1 MPDNRQLT
9 HQEHQQTGIKFP
21 LSLIAND
28 INDPLNVGGLFRL
41 SDALGIDTLYLCGE
55 TPTPPNAKIKKTS
68 RSTEKDVTFKY
79 QADAEALAST
89 LKISGVLI
97 VSLEL
102 SSSSVSINSETFAE
116 AIKNNRPLC
125 LVLGSENTGVSEAL
139 LELSDI
145 TVHIPMHG
153 ANSSMNIVSATA
165 IACFEITRM
174 LEDGH
179 HPAWPAVNDSG
190 SGHQR

>member
-1 MPDNRQLT
+1 MIQHNRQLS
-9 HQEHQQTGIKFP
+9 HEEHQHTGIKYP
-21 LSLIAND
+21 LNLIAND

-55 TPTPPNAKIKKTS
+55 TPAPPHAKIKKTS
-68 RSTEKDVTFKY
+68 RSTEKVVSFKY
-79 QADAEALAST
+79 QADAVALASA
-89 LKISGVLI
+89 LKASGVLI
-97 VSLEL
+97 VSLEI
-102 SSSSVSINSETFAE
+102 SSSSISINSETFAK
-116 AIKNNRPLC
+116 AIQNNRPLC

-165 IACFEITRM
+165 ITCFEITRM
-174 LEDGH
+174 LEDSH
-179 HPAWPAVNDSG
+179 HPA
-190 SGHQR
+190 